1 MFNYFKSIFLIF
13 VLVFIAERP
22 VQAEDFDIREQKKFF
37 CQLEKY
43 DQCFYTG
50 KCTSDEYKNYTDYFD
65 KVTDYSYDQIVDIYN
80 LIPKIYRKEKKISES
95 GLKRNILEYDSAYL
109 FDISNIYMKGKYNW
123 LTWFKH
129 KTGISHQSPKSIF
142 TEKESDECGAKMFNK
157 YLSLPLPEDAD
168 LLTCIIHYQFIWSC
182 LGYDKELS
190 KNLFCQLGNSNCIV
204 IY

>member
-65 KVTDYSYDQIVDIYN
+65 KVTDYSYDQVVDIYN
-80 LIPKIYRKEKKISES
+80 LIPKIYRKEKKRKEK
-95 GLKRNILEYDSAYL
+95 KR
-109 FDISNIYMKGKYNW
+109 K
-123 LTWFKH
+123 
-129 KTGISHQSPKSIF
+129 
-142 TEKESDECGAKMFNK
+142 
-157 YLSLPLPEDAD
+157 
-168 LLTCIIHYQFIWSC
+168 
-182 LGYDKELS
+182 
-190 KNLFCQLGNSNCIV
+190 
-204 IY
+204 